1 MALMNRQLDEDTET
15 LFMMPSLGYSFL
27 SSRLVKEVFRLGGDV
42 HDLVPGVVEK
52 KLREKLKKGK
62 FVLSQ

>member
-1 MALMNRQLDEDTET
+1 MALMNRKLDEETET
-15 LFMMPSLGYSFL
+15 LFMMPSLNYSFL
-27 SSRLVKEVFRLGGDV
+27 SSRLVKEVFQLGGDV

-52 KLREKLKKGK
+52 KLKAKLKQGR